1 MKLKKSNKN
10 LKVKEYRNKLSE
22 DEIERRIEELNKLT
36 DIQKEIDEAVR
47 ERVNLQMACQRLGLN
62 NKLAKEY
69 FDWSKNNKNEKKEV
83 YKKKREEIEKLMN
96 Q

>member
-22 DEIERRIEELNKLT
+22 DE
-36 DIQKEIDEAVR
+36 IQKEIDEAVR

-69 FDWSKNNKNEKKEV
+69 FNWSKKNTDEKKEV
-83 YKKKREEIEKLMN
+83 YRKKREEIEKLMN

>member
-1 MKLKKSNKN
+1 
-10 LKVKEYRNKLSE
+10 
-22 DEIERRIEELNKLT
+22 
-36 DIQKEIDEAVR
+36 
-47 ERVNLQMACQRLGLN
+47 MACQRLGLN